1 MDGECL
7 KNYLQIVLNE
17 KKSILKFNGELIK
30 NYDAGSNKGC
40 ILEVDVE
47 YPKNL
52 LSLHNDLPFLAE
64 RKKNKKCNKLVCNIH
79 DKENHVVQIK
89 VLKQAVHHRLI
100 LKKVHRV
107 IEFNQEAWLNHILT

>member
-52 LSLHNDLPFLAE
+52 LNLHSDFLFLAQ
-64 RKKNKKCNKLVCNIH
+64 RKKIYKCKILVCNIN
-79 DKENHVVQIK
+79 DKENYVVHVVHIRA
-89 VLKQAVHHRLI
+89 LKQASNHGLI
-100 LKKVHRV
+100 LKKYT
-107 IEFNQEAWLNHILT
+107 E